1 MASVLTD
8 QYVSGSRAV
17 QLAPVPAVVTPV
29 VFKTPDSVG
38 GNFRVFLPIKSNPST
53 SVAKRY
59 RVTLS
64 GTCKAASNFTINLNI
79 NDTAG
84 TATTI
89 ATTGAISGGGFT
101 IPYLLFFDILID
113 PASTIGITGSQYKA
127 VGNTAPVF
135 ATITANPTLVLTGV
149 NEVSVSVSA
158 LLSSADA
165 TSFLNI
171 TELTAERL

>member
-17 QLAPVPAVVTPV
+17 QLAPVPAVATPV

-38 GNFRVFLPIKSNPST
+38 GNFRVFLPIKGNPST

-64 GTCKAASNFTINLNI
+64 GTVKAASNFTINLNI

-89 ATTGAISGGGFT
+89 GTTGAVAGGGFT
-101 IPYLLFFDILID
+101 IPFLLYVDILID
-113 PASTIGITGSQYKA
+113 PVSTIGVVGAQYRA
-127 VGNTAPVF
+127 VGNTTPTL